1 MSLKESLKIRVIN
14 RKEENPEKKDADA
27 IFETCV
33 KIPKEDG
40 TVEESCIVTP
50 VSIRNDKEEEEE
62 EYEEEEQEEE
72 EQEEEDIEDVDTDDG
87 DEEEEEEEE
96 EEDDMEGGNLNADSI
111 IAASERT
118 ITQLDGGKALD
129 SLLPEILEGGY
140 RAFDDDQEDDEDH
153 DYKKEDD
160 PNFIPPFSGGFTPI
174 KNTFKIIDAYP
185 YVIKTQPSTL
195 HK

>member
-1 MSLKESLKIRVIN
+1 MSLKIKVIN
-14 RKEENPEKKDADA
+14 RKEENPEKKDEDKVSNADA

-40 TVEESCIVTP
+40 TVEESCVVTP
-50 VSIRNDKEEEEE
+50 VTIRNNEEEEE
-62 EYEEEEQEEE
+62 EHEDEEEEEQ
-72 EQEEEDIEDVDTDDG
+72 EDIEDVDTDDES
-87 DEEEEEEEE
+87 DEEEEEEDEE
-96 EEDDMEGGNLNADSI
+96 DDDMEGGNLNADSI

-140 RAFDDDQEDDEDH
+140 RSFDDAQEDDEDY
-153 DYKKEDD
+153 DYKKDDD